1 MSMFQHR
8 HTANHN
14 ITNLECVMAKFILS
28 SKIAVFLASLIFSQ
42 AYADGNYLT
51 QMRSFE
57 TQQKNKDNPLRHL
70 HCAEVT
76 ITSIDGNRV
85 SMDGIARATKY
96 HVKGD
101 KIVLE

>member
-1 MSMFQHR
+1 MFQHR

-28 SKIAVFLASLIFSQ
+28 SRIAVFLAIVVPSLC
-42 AYADGNYLT
+42 YADGNYLT

-57 TQQKNKDNPLRHL
+57 VQQKNKDNPLRNL

-85 SMDGIARATKY
+85 SMDGIAQASKY
-96 HVKGD
+96 HVIGD